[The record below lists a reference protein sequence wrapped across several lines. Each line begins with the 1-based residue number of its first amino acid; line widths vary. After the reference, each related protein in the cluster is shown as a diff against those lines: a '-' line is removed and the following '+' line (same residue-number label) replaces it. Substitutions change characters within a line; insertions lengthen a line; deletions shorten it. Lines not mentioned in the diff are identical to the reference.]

1 MRGAVTDIRAETPS
15 LTERTRPVATNAP
28 VVAATFLGNA
38 AAFVLGEEAVVLVAE
53 SGEQQRIAIHGG
65 GVLCAASDGARVV
78 TGGDDARVMAT
89 DARGATTLV
98 ATDAKHRWIDHV
110 AAGPNGALAWSAGK
124 DAFALP
130 RKGPE
135 RSIAVAS
142 TVGGLAFA
150 PKGLRLAIAHY
161 NGVTLWFP
169 NAQAAAE
176 TLEWRGYHAG
186 VTFSP
191 DGRFL
196 VSAMQEPAL
205 HGWRL
210 ADGKHMRMTG
220 YAAKVRAMAWRAD
233 GEELATSGADQ
244 LVLWPFGG
252 KDGPMGK
259 GPRLL
264 APTNQ
269 RVCAVACHPKQAV
282 AATGYEDGMA
292 LLIRLDDGAEL
303 AAKRPGGGAVS
314 ALAWNKSGTRLAFGT
329 EEGEAGL
336 IAL

>member
-1 MRGAVTDIRAETPS
+1 VTDTRSDTPS
-15 LTERTRPVATNAP
+15 LTERIRAVAVDAP
-28 VVAATFLGNA
+28 VVAAAFLKETV
-38 AAFVLGEEAVVLVAE
+38 AFVLGEDAVTLVAE
-53 SGEQQRIAIHGG
+53 TGEEQRVQIHGG
-65 GVLCAASDGARVV
+65 GILCAASDGARVI
-78 TGGDDARVMAT
+78 TGGDDGRVMAT
-89 DARGATTLV
+89 DANGATTLV
-98 ATDAKHRWIDHV
+98 VADAKNRWIDHV

-124 DAFALP
+124 DAFVRP
-130 RKGPE
+130 RKGGE
-135 RSIAVAS
+135 RSLAVAS

-169 NAQAAAE
+169 NVQAE
-176 TLEWRGYHAG
+176 PDTLEWKGYHAG

-210 ADGKHMRMTG
+210 ADGKHMRMAG
-220 YAAKVRAMAWRAD
+220 YAAKVHAMDWSAD

-244 LVLWPFGG
+244 LVLWPFHG
-252 KDGPMGK
+252 KDGPIGK

-264 APTNQ
+264 APTDQ
-269 RVCAVACHPKQAV
+269 RVCTVACHPKQAV
-282 AATGYEDGMA
+282 AATGYENGMA
-292 LLIRLDDGAEL
+292 LLIRLEDGAEL
-303 AAKRPGGGAVS
+303 VAKHPGGGAVT
-314 ALAWNKSGTRLAFGT
+314 ALAWNKRGTRLAFGT

>member
-1 MRGAVTDIRAETPS
+1 LHGVTDLRAEAPS
-15 LTERTRPVATNAP
+15 LTERTFPVAAGAP
-28 VVAATFLGNA
+28 VVAAAFLDNT

-53 SGEQQRIAIHGG
+53 SGEQRRVAIHGG
-65 GVLCAASDGARVV
+65 GILCGASDGARVI
-78 TGGDDARVMAT
+78 TGGDDGRVLAT
-89 DARGATTLV
+89 DARGATALV
-98 ATDAKHRWIDHV
+98 AADAKHRWIDHV
-110 AAGPNGALAWSAGK
+110 AAGANGAIAWSAGK
-124 DAFALP
+124 DAFVLA
-130 RKGPE
+130 RKGVE
-135 RSIAVAS
+135 RSLAVAS

-169 NAQAAAE
+169 NAQAAPEA
-176 TLEWRGYHAG
+176 LEWKGYHSG
-186 VTFSP
+186 VTFNP

-210 ADGKHMRMTG
+210 SDGKHMRMTG
-220 YAAKVRAMAWRAD
+220 YAAKVHAIDWSAD
-233 GEELATSGADQ
+233 GEELATSGASE
-244 LVLWPFGG
+244 LVLWPFRG

-264 APTNQ
+264 APTDQ

-282 AATGYEDGMA
+282 AAAGYENGMA

-303 AAKRPGGGAVS
+303 VAKHPGGGAVS
-314 ALAWNKSGTRLAFGT
+314 ALAWNKAGTRLAFGT
-329 EEGEAGL
+329 EEGEAGIIVL
-336 IAL
+336 

>member
-1 MRGAVTDIRAETPS
+1 VTDTRSDAPS
-15 LTERTRPVATNAP
+15 LTERTRAVAAGAP
-28 VVAATFLGNA
+28 VVAAAFLRDT
-38 AAFVLGEEAVVLVAE
+38 AAFVLGENAVLLVAD
-53 SGEQQRIAIHGG
+53 SGEVQRLPAHGG
-65 GVLCAASDGARVV
+65 AILCAATDGAQVI
-78 TGGDDARVMAT
+78 TGGDDGQVMST
-89 DARGATTLV
+89 DARGVTNLIA
-98 ATDAKHRWIDHV
+98 ADAKHRWIDHV
-110 AAGPNGALAWSAGK
+110 AVGPSGALAWSAGK
-124 DAFALP
+124 DAFVRS
-130 RKGPE
+130 RKGEE
-135 RSIAVAS
+135 RSLAVAS

-169 NAQAAAE
+169 NAQAAPE
-176 TLEWRGYHAG
+176 TLEWKGYHAG

-191 DGRFL
+191 NGRFL

-220 YAAKVRAMAWRAD
+220 YAAKVHAMDWSAD

-244 LVLWPFGG
+244 LVLWPFRG

-264 APTNQ
+264 APTKE
-269 RVCAVACHPKQAV
+269 RICAVACHPKQAV
-282 AATGYEDGMA
+282 AATGYENGMA

-303 AAKRPGGGAVS
+303 VAKHPGGGAVT
-314 ALAWNKSGTRLAFGT
+314 ALAWNKTGIRLAFGT

-336 IAL
+336 IML